1 MWKYVLVFLNASE
14 SDNIL
19 FFSVLLYERLSFP
32 IRNSNSD

>member
-19 FFSVLLYERLSFP
+19 FFSMMYERLSFP